1 MHHFALKEESTK
13 DSSDCDYLLLN
24 LYLKVTNVWYGTF
37 IFYDLLNYDFKF
49 VQHIHILSKEARII
63 FHYIS
68 LSCASFQNG
77 FMYTGMKSSDF
88 KSALIRPENKAIK
101 IKLFPQCLK
110 TKEMIKNSCL

>member
-1 MHHFALKEESTK
+1 M
-13 DSSDCDYLLLN
+13 
-24 LYLKVTNVWYGTF
+24 F
-37 IFYDLLNYDFKF
+37 IFYDLLNYGFKF

-110 TKEMIKNSCL
+110 TKEMIKNSCLWGKWI